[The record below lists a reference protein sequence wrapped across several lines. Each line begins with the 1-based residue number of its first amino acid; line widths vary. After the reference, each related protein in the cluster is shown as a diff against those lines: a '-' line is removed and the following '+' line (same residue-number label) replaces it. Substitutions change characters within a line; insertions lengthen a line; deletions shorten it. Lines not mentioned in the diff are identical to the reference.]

1 MSGFALHFTDLAN
14 VGAGTNSSQW
24 IQFDAT
30 VSEVEDLL
38 FTDYFYWEHS
48 STGSENIA
56 AEEYHIPAHVQT
68 HIDCKRSQQPS
79 LDPLPGKQVAEVFQY

>member
-1 MSGFALHFTDLAN
+1 MKAHTL
-14 VGAGTNSSQW
+14 QW

-30 VSEVEDLL
+30 VAEAEDLL

-68 HIDCKRSQQPS
+68 HIDC
-79 LDPLPGKQVAEVFQY
+79 E

>member
-1 MSGFALHFTDLAN
+1 MSGYTLYFTDLAN
-14 VGAGTNSSQW
+14 VGAGTNRFQW

-30 VSEVEDLL
+30 VSEAEDLL

-68 HIDCKRSQQPS
+68 HIDCKCLQQRSP
-79 LDPLPGKQVAEVFQY
+79 PLQGEEVVEVFYN

>member
-1 MSGFALHFTDLAN
+1 MSILTVSHACQLKADTF
-14 VGAGTNSSQW
+14 QW

-30 VSEVEDLL
+30 VAEAEDIL

-56 AEEYHIPAHVQT
+56 AEEYHIPSHVQA
-68 HIDCKRSQQPS
+68 HIDCQYHLVTPAHFRKVKREKTF
-79 LDPLPGKQVAEVFQY
+79 GN

>member
-1 MSGFALHFTDLAN
+1 MAEYGPPLSCRAYLVAWTD
-14 VGAGTNSSQW
+14 TIQW

-30 VSEVEDLL
+30 VAEAEDLL

-56 AEEYHIPAHVQT
+56 AEEYHIPAHVQA
-68 HIDCKRSQQPS
+68 HIDCECLLAAWFSSFPWYLGFR
-79 LDPLPGKQVAEVFQY
+79 Y

>member
-1 MSGFALHFTDLAN
+1 VTRTDFI
-14 VGAGTNSSQW
+14 QW

-30 VSEVEDLL
+30 VTEVENLL

-56 AEEYHIPAHVQT
+56 AEEYHVPAHVQT
-68 HIDCKRSQQPS
+68 HIDCKY
-79 LDPLPGKQVAEVFQY
+79 LVAALNLPGKSQL

>member
-1 MSGFALHFTDLAN
+1 MSRYALHLACLAN
-14 VGAGTNSSQW
+14 IGTGTNYLQW
-24 IQFDAT
+24 VQFDAT

-68 HIDCKRSQQPS
+68 HIDCKCSQ
-79 LDPLPGKQVAEVFQY
+79 